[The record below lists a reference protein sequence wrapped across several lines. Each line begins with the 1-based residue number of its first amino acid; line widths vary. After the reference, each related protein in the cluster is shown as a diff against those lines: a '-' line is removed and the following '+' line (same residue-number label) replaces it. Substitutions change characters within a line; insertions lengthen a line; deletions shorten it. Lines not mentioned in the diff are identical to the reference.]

1 MKKMLSVIVAATMA
15 VTFIPTFSFAI
26 DEMNSDSY
34 NIESVSELTEIV
46 NEACD
51 DNSIELLD
59 VNDKEIALEDS
70 LLPDDV
76 AEKIIENTPAEVMTE
91 FIDEKTELAFN
102 EAAELMDNIEL
113 EEVSPGEYTGHATAY
128 LEDNCYVEVE
138 VFDMEDPGVL
148 SRLQDYVC
156 PEAYALSRS
165 GHSVVW
171 KKYGNRYYTAKT
183 KVFYGV
189 AYGMFALENHYKLS
203 AKGIDERYGYAYSED
218 SGLIRVSEGSP
229 IITTDK
235 ATKIGKSTCIT
246 CNFKAKKGYHPIEWT
261 KSYKMKTRVKYVAKD
276 AKAKEI
282 KVNQNWDFKS
292 L

>member
-1 MKKMLSVIVAATMA
+1 MKRKVISIITASMMIISCVPMIA
-15 VTFIPTFSFAI
+15 FANEV
-26 DEMNSDSY
+26 DSTSD
-34 NIESVSELTEIV
+34 NIESVSELTEKV
-46 NEACD
+46 NEACE
-51 DNSIELLD
+51 DNSIDLLD
-59 VNDKEIALEDS
+59 VNDNEVVPEDS

-76 AEKIIENTPAEVMTE
+76 AEQIIENTPAEVMTE
-91 FIDEKTELAFN
+91 FIDEKTELAFD
-102 EAAELMDNIEL
+102 EAADLMDNIEL
-113 EEVSPGEYTGHATAY
+113 EEVSPGEFTGHAVAY

-138 VFDMEDPGVL
+138 VFDMEDPGLL

-165 GHSVVW
+165 GHSIVW

-183 KVFYGV
+183 TVFYGL

-235 ATKIGKSTCIT
+235 ATQTGKSTCIT
-246 CNFKAKKGYHPIEWT
+246 CNFKAKKGYSPVEWT

>member
-1 MKKMLSVIVAATMA
+1 MKRKVISILISSIMIISCMPMIA
-15 VTFIPTFSFAI
+15 FANEV
-26 DEMNSDSY
+26 DLTNT
-34 NIESVSELTEIV
+34 NIESVSTLTEIV
-46 NEACD
+46 NTACE

-59 VNDKEIALEDS
+59 VDDQEVAPEDS

-76 AEKIIENTPAEVMTE
+76 AEQIIENTPAEVMTE
-91 FIDEKTELAFN
+91 FIDKKTELAFD

-113 EEVSPGEYTGHATAY
+113 EEISPGEYTGHAVAY

-138 VFDMEDPGVL
+138 VLDMKDPGVL

-156 PEAYALSRS
+156 PEAYAVSRS

-235 ATKIGKSTCIT
+235 ATKVGKSTCIT
-246 CNFKAKKGYHPIEWT
+246 CNFKAKKGYSPIEWT
-261 KSYKMKTRVKYVAKD
+261 KSYKMKTRVKYLAKD
-276 AKAKEI
+276 AKEKEI